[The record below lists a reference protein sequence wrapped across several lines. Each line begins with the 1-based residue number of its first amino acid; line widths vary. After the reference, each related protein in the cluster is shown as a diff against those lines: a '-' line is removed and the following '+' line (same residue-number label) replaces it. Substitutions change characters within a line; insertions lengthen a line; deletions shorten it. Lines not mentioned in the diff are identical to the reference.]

1 MEGSERSAPRVHI
14 VRSVRRT
21 PAAFGVLA
29 LGLALSLLAWRT
41 VERQIA
47 REAEARFQHEVAQA
61 MAVLDRRLRDSLNL
75 LTGLRALFSTS
86 GEVTHEEFQ
95 QYLANFNIA
104 QRYPGVQALSY
115 AQRVT
120 RSEQPAFE
128 RRMQSLAGTGA
139 EAYRGFAIKPAGER
153 EDYLAIAYIYPLL
166 GNETALGLDL
176 AADPVRRAE
185 IARARDGGE
194 PVASGPFAATIRPDA
209 LSFVV
214 RMATYRRGTPRETL
228 EQRRQAFSGIVAAV
242 IAVDEFVGGLL
253 GRQLGT
259 SYDLLIHD
267 LGYPGDG
274 AQQPGGERL
283 LFDSRRAFGMQATKD
298 AQPRLTQA
306 MSLEIGGRTWRLV
319 FSAPADPAHGAGHM
333 LPRVILLGG
342 TLTSLLLFWLIRSLS
357 VSRARALQLAEQA
370 REVRAAEALRGQLA
384 FIQQL
389 IEAVPQPIFFKDTE
403 GRYLGVNRA
412 WEQFFGIPRGE
423 FIGKSVFEL
432 YPHDPETAQ
441 RHHAKDQELFARPGS
456 QSYEARIVTAR
467 GSVHHTLYHKATFTG
482 ADGRIAG
489 LIGTITDITPL
500 KEAEAALRESERR
513 FRDLTELSSDWYWE
527 QDSDFRFTQLSS
539 KVADASLDPEEY
551 IGKRRWEMPLVGV
564 SEEQWQE
571 HKQRLAAHQPFHNFI
586 YQRYDAR
593 GELRTISVSGRPIFD
608 EQGRFRGYRGT
619 GRDITE
625 QRRAE
630 EQIRHMA
637 HHDALTGLPNRVLLH
652 DRIGQAIAQSQRS
665 GRPAA
670 LLFVDLDRFKNVNDS
685 LGHGVGDE
693 LLKAVAARILEC
705 TRGTD
710 TVARIGGD
718 EFVVVL
724 TELGRPED
732 AGPVAQ
738 KLLAALSEPFE
749 LSGHRLH
756 VTPSIGI
763 CTYPHDG
770 QSAEALMQNADAAMY
785 HAKEMGRNNYQF
797 FTPEMNAAA
806 QRRLQLETDL
816 RSALERGELDLVYQ
830 PQLDLRSG
838 GIVGFE
844 ALVRWQHPERGAVSP
859 SLFIPV
865 AEESGLIVA
874 LGEWVLRRACF
885 QACEWRALGYAL
897 QASVNCSAQQFR
909 REGIVE
915 TVERALRD
923 SGLPAASLDLEITE
937 SAIMQQTQQVIERF
951 ARLQALGVQ
960 LSIDDFGTGY
970 SSLAYLRRFPIHKL
984 KIDQSFVRDIETDP
998 NDAAVVSAVVAMAHS
1013 LGLKVVAEGVESA
1026 KQLAFLEA
1034 LGCDQAQGYY
1044 FSRPLPAAEFVK
1056 LLERGSPLRR
1066 EAGGSESHLTGGAA
1080 RNPKPETRN

>member
-1 MEGSERSAPRVHI
+1 MEGGERSALGMHLARALR
-14 VRSVRRT
+14 RS

-29 LGLALSLLAWRT
+29 LGLVLSFLAWQAA
-41 VERQIA
+41 ERRIA

-61 MAVLDRRLRDSLNL
+61 MAVLDRRLRDSVNL
-75 LTGLRALFSTS
+75 LTGLRGLFSAS
-86 GEVTHEEFQ
+86 VEVSHEEFQ
-95 QYLANFNIA
+95 RYLAGFNIA
-104 QRYPGVQALSY
+104 QHYPGVRALSY
-115 AQRVT
+115 ARRVA
-120 RSEQPAFE
+120 RSEQAAFE
-128 RRMQSLAGTGA
+128 QRMRRHAGPGA
-139 EAYRGFAIKPAGER
+139 EAYRDFAIKPAGER
-153 EDYLAIAYIYPLL
+153 EEYAVVVYIHPLA
-166 GNETALGLDL
+166 GNEAALGLDL
-176 AADPVRRAE
+176 AADPVRRGE
-185 IARARDGGE
+185 LARARDSGE
-194 PVASGPFAATIRPDA
+194 PVASGPFAATINPDA
-209 LSFVV
+209 ISFAV
-214 RMATYRRGTPRETL
+214 RMATYRQGLPLGTQ
-228 EQRRQAFSGIVAAV
+228 EQRRAAFTGVVAAV
-242 IAVDEFVGGLL
+242 IGMDELVGGPL
-253 GRQLGT
+253 GRQLGA

-267 LGYPGDG
+267 LGYPGNG

-283 LFDSRRAFGMQATKD
+283 LFDSRRAFGMEAAKD
-298 AQPRLTQA
+298 AQARLAQTV
-306 MSLEIGGRTWRLV
+306 SLEIGGRTWRLV
-319 FSAPADPAHGAGHM
+319 FSAPADPAHGAGRV

-370 REVRAAEALRGQLA
+370 HEVRAAEALRGQLA

-389 IEAVPQPIFFKDTE
+389 IEAVPQPIFFKDVE

-412 WEQFFGIPRGE
+412 WEEFFGIPRGE

-432 YPHDPETAQ
+432 YPHDPEIAR
-441 RHHAKDQELFARPGS
+441 RHHAKDQELFACPGS
-456 QSYEARIVTAR
+456 QSYEATIVTAR
-467 GSVHHTLYHKATFTG
+467 GSVHHTLYNKATFTG
-482 ADGRIAG
+482 ADGRVAG

-500 KEAEAALRESERR
+500 KNAEAALRESERR

-539 KVADASLDPEEY
+539 KVADASLNPEEY
-551 IGKRRWEMPLVGV
+551 IGKTRWEMPLIGV

-571 HKQRLAAHQPFHNFI
+571 HKRRLAAHEPFHNFI

-619 GRDITE
+619 GHDITE

-630 EQIRHMA
+630 EKIRHMA
-637 HHDALTGLPNRVLLH
+637 HHDALTGLPNRVLLY

-685 LGHGVGDE
+685 LGHQVGDE
-693 LLKAVAARILEC
+693 LLKAVAARIVEC

-738 KLLAALSEPFE
+738 KLLATLSEPFE
-749 LSGHRLH
+749 LLGHRLH

-770 QSAEALMQNADAAMY
+770 ESVEALMQNADAAMY
-785 HAKEMGRNNYQF
+785 HAKEQGRNNYQF

-816 RSALERGELDLVYQ
+816 RRALEREELDLVYQ

-844 ALVRWQHPERGAVSP
+844 ALVRWPHPERGAVPP

-865 AEESGLIVA
+865 AEETGLIAA
-874 LGEWVLRRACF
+874 LGQWVLRRACR
-885 QACEWRALGYAL
+885 QACQWRALGYSL
-897 QASVNCSAQQFR
+897 QVSVNCSAQQFR
-909 REGIVE
+909 RDGIVE
-915 TVERALRD
+915 AVEGALRD
-923 SGLPAASLDLEITE
+923 SGLPAGSLDLEITE
-937 SAIMQQTQQVIERF
+937 GVIMQQTQQVIERF
-951 ARLQALGVQ
+951 ERLQALGVQ

-970 SSLAYLRRFPIHKL
+970 SSLAYLKRLPIQKL
-984 KIDQSFVRDIETDP
+984 KIDQSFVRDLVTDP
-998 NDAAVVSAVVAMAHS
+998 NDAAVVSAIVALAHS
-1013 LGLKVVAEGVESA
+1013 LGLKVVAEGVERA
-1026 KQLAFLEA
+1026 EQLAFLEG

-1044 FSRPLPAAEFVK
+1044 FSKPLPAAEFLE
-1056 LLERGSPLRR
+1056 LLRSWSPLRR
-1066 EAGGSESHLTGGAA
+1066 AAGS
-1080 RNPKPETRN
+1080 